1 MMKKPETESMKLW
14 TASEVIAMEPDKRP
28 IAILKMPRRKLVP
41 IKRYP
46 AFSMA
51 WLRVEES
58 ESEEFLVIMGIF

>member
-1 MMKKPETESMKLW
+1 MIKKPETESIKLW

-46 AFSMA
+46 AFSIA
-51 WLRVEES
+51 
-58 ESEEFLVIMGIF
+58 